1 MDKLITDFSLGL
13 FFWQTLLFV
22 ILVFVLKK
30 YAWKPILSAVEER
43 EEGIRNALD
52 SAEKAK
58 EEMKNLNADNERI
71 LHEAKLERDTLL
83 KEARE
88 MKEKI
93 INDAKESAN
102 QDAEKILI
110 TAKEQIR
117 NEKLKAIT
125 ELKNEVANLSIEM
138 AEKILK
144 SELSDKKAQS
154 EMIERTLKQK
164 DLN

>member
-1 MDKLITDFSLGL
+1 MSKHDYPPT
-13 FFWQTLLFV
+13 
-22 ILVFVLKK
+22 
-30 YAWKPILSAVEER
+30 
-43 EEGIRNALD
+43 
-52 SAEKAK
+52 
-58 EEMKNLNADNERI
+58 
-71 LHEAKLERDTLL
+71 
-83 KEARE
+83 
-88 MKEKI
+88 KI

-102 QDAEKILI
+102 EDAEKILT

-154 EMIERTLKQK
+154 EMIENFEAKRLKLTNEK
-164 DLN
+164 R

>member
-22 ILVFVLKK
+22 ILIFVLKK

-43 EEGIRNALD
+43 EEGIKNALD
-52 SAEKAK
+52 SAKKAK

-71 LHEAKLERDTLL
+71 LNEAKLERDSLL

-93 INDAKESAN
+93 INEAKESAN
-102 QDAEKILI
+102 HNAEKILT

>member
-13 FFWQTLLFV
+13 FFWKTLLFV
-22 ILVFVLKK
+22 ILIFVLKK
-30 YAWKPILSAVEER
+30 YAWKPILSAVEDR
-43 EEGIRNALD
+43 EEGIKKALD

-58 EEMKNLNADNERI
+58 EEMKSLNADNERI
-71 LHEAKLERDTLL
+71 LHEAKLERDGLL

-93 INDAKESAN
+93 INEAKESAN
-102 QDAEKILI
+102 KDAEKILK
-110 TAKEQIR
+110 TAREQIR

>member
-43 EEGIRNALD
+43 EEGIRSALD

-102 QDAEKILI
+102 QDAEKILT

-154 EMIERTLKQK
+154 EMVERTLKQK

>member
-1 MDKLITDFSLGL
+1 MLVLIFECHHLSRIIVTYYFKLPTP
-13 FFWQTLLFV
+13 Q
-22 ILVFVLKK
+22 
-30 YAWKPILSAVEER
+30 
-43 EEGIRNALD
+43 
-52 SAEKAK
+52 
-58 EEMKNLNADNERI
+58 
-71 LHEAKLERDTLL
+71 
-83 KEARE
+83 
-88 MKEKI
+88 
-93 INDAKESAN
+93 
-102 QDAEKILI
+102 
-110 TAKEQIR
+110 EQIR